1 MYAVVKTGGRQ
12 YRVEPGDT
20 IDVERL
26 AGEVGETIELNP
38 VLLVGNGDDITLGTP
53 AVDTARVTA
62 EIVEHKRGKKIVV
75 FKFKRRKNYRR
86 KQGHRQSLT
95 SLKITGIQASQGYER
110 PEE

>member
-26 AGEVGETIELNP
+26 SDEVGETVELNP
-38 VLLVGNGDDITLGTP
+38 VLMVGNGDDITLGTP
-53 AVDTARVTA
+53 AVDAARVTA

-95 SLKITGIQASQGYER
+95 SVKITDIQAS
-110 PEE
+110 